1 VKVWI
6 DLSNSPHPLLF
17 GPVAA
22 RLEESGHSVCVTA
35 RDNAQTLELARER
48 WPAVDAIGGESP
60 AGRARKAASLLT
72 RVRGLRRWARAERPD
87 LALSH
92 NSYAQIVAARLVR
105 IPVVT
110 AMDFEHQPANHLAF
124 RLAQTILVPEAMP
137 EAAVRSKG
145 ARDGKIRRY
154 PGLKEE
160 IYLGEFEPDTRI
172 LEQLNIERAA
182 GRVVVVLRTPPA
194 RAVYHRFE
202 NPLFEQVIE
211 KLAAEPH
218 VRVVALARHPE
229 QVRALEER
237 RLPNFSIPKSAVDSR
252 SLVYAADLVIGAGGT
267 MTREA
272 ALLGVPTLSVYA
284 GTPPAVDRL
293 LVEQGRLE
301 WLASAEDLGTVQQR
315 PREPASLEQL
325 RARGRVVLD
334 SFVQAC
340 QQAVAGRP
348 RSS

>member
-1 VKVWI
+1 MKIWI

-17 GPVAA
+17 GPVAS
-22 RLEESGHSVCVTA
+22 RLEEAGHSVCVTA

-48 WPAVDAIGGESP
+48 WPGVEAIGGESP
-60 AGRARKAASLLT
+60 AGRVRKAASLLA
-72 RVRGLRRWARAERPD
+72 RVRGLRRWARGERPD

-92 NSYAQIVAARLVR
+92 NSYAQIVAARLAR

-124 RLAQTILVPEAMP
+124 RLAQTILVPEAVP
-137 EAAVRSKG
+137 AEAVSAAG
-145 ARDGKIRRY
+145 AREVKVRRY

-160 IYLGEFEPDTRI
+160 IYLGEFEPDARI
-172 LEQLNIERAA
+172 LEQLGIERVD
-182 GRVVVVLRTPPA
+182 GTVVVVLRTPPA

-211 KLAAEPH
+211 KLAAEPSL
-218 VRVVALARHPE
+218 RVVALARHPE
-229 QVRALEER
+229 QARALEQR
-237 RLPNFSIPKSAVDSR
+237 GLSNFSIPRSAVDSR

-284 GTPPAVDRL
+284 GTTPAVDRL
-293 LVEQGRLE
+293 LIDQGRLKR
-301 WLASAEDLGTVQQR
+301 LTRVDDLGTVQ
-315 PREPASLEQL
+315 PRTQEPASLEQV
-325 RARGRVVLD
+325 RERGRVVLE

-340 QQAVAGRP
+340 ERAVAGRAG
-348 RSS
+348 SS